1 MLNVLTLSKRRPGLT
16 PSSGASARSALKR
29 RLKKLLP
36 PTRRLTK
43 LPMNKPLRFLFHLI
57 QPLGQIFR
65 RFVMKFS
72 YLIGYY
78 GRFLCGKI
86 ISKNC
91 SWKFKIK
98 IGSCGR
104 TANAEAHKLEC
115 TSRRGQQADHRKTLE
130 IKIKIHR
137 GVPVA

>member
-1 MLNVLTLSKRRPGLT
+1 MAVFYAAKLSVRI
-16 PSSGASARSALKR
+16 A
-29 RLKKLLP
+29 
-36 PTRRLTK
+36 
-43 LPMNKPLRFLFHLI
+43 
-57 QPLGQIFR
+57 
-65 RFVMKFS
+65 VE
-72 YLIGYY
+72 
-78 GRFLCGKI
+78 
-86 ISKNC
+86 
-91 SWKFKIK
+91 FKIK